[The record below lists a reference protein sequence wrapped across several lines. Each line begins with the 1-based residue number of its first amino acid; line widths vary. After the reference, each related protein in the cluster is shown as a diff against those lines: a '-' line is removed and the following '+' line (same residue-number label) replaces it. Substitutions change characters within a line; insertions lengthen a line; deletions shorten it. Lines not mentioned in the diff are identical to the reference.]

1 MPAGRAHGDRD
12 PELRRDAPVV
22 AFLRTPYGWPYLLT
36 PLIPLAVVLDLVGA
50 AAGVVFAIS
59 ALGIIPTAALMGR
72 ATEELA
78 ARSGPGIGGLLNVT
92 FGNAPELIIAL
103 FALGQGL
110 HEVVKASIIGSIIGN
125 ILLVLGAAMLAGG
138 IGREKQTFSRTTASV
153 QTSML
158 LLAAAAL
165 IMPAIFELVEGKG
178 LPLPGAELVDYGS
191 TVEHLSLAVAVVLIL
206 TYVAGLFFSLKT
218 HRDIFNPEYGD
229 EGTWGWSTRRSV
241 LALALAGV
249 LVGVMSE
256 VLVGSI
262 SEASRSVGL
271 SEFFIGVIV
280 VAIVGNAAE
289 HWVAVLVA
297 MKNKMDLAV
306 NIAIGSSAQ
315 VALFVAPVLVL
326 ASFFIGP
333 HPLALVFNGFE
344 LGAILLAVLIA
355 NYVTQDGESTWFEGV
370 QLLAVYVVFGIAF
383 YYA

>member
-1 MPAGRAHGDRD
+1 
-12 PELRRDAPVV
+12 
-22 AFLRTPYGWPYLLT
+22 
-36 PLIPLAVVLDLVGA
+36 LAVVLDLAGA
-50 AAGVVFAIS
+50 SAGLVFATS
-59 ALGIIPTAALMGR
+59 ALGIVPTAALMGR

-110 HEVVKASIIGSIIGN
+110 HEVVKASIVGSIIGN

-138 IGREKQTFSRTTASV
+138 LGREKQHFSKTSASV

-165 IMPAIFELVEGKG
+165 LMPAIFVLVEGRG
-178 LPLPGAELVDYGS
+178 LPFPGAEIVDYGS
-191 TVEHLSLAVAVVLIL
+191 TVEHLSLAVALVLMV

-229 EGTWGWSTRRSV
+229 EGVVGWSTRTSV
-241 LALALAGV
+241 LALAIAGV

-262 SEASRSVGL
+262 SEASHAVGL

-297 MKNKMDLAV
+297 MKDKMDLSV

-315 VALFVAPVLVL
+315 VALFVAPILVL

-344 LGAILLAVLIA
+344 LGAVLIAILIA

-370 QLLAVYVVFGIAF
+370 QLLAVYLVFGIAF

>member
-1 MPAGRAHGDRD
+1 
-12 PELRRDAPVV
+12 
-22 AFLRTPYGWPYLLT
+22 
-36 PLIPLAVVLDLVGA
+36 VVLDLAGA
-50 AAGVVFAIS
+50 SAGLVFATS
-59 ALGIIPTAALMGR
+59 ALGIVPTAALMGR

-110 HEVVKASIIGSIIGN
+110 HEVVKASIVGSIIGN
-125 ILLVLGAAMLAGG
+125 VLLVLGAAMLAGG
-138 IGREKQTFSRTTASV
+138 LGREKQTFSRTSASV

-165 IMPAIFELVEGKG
+165 LMPAIFVLVEGRG
-178 LPLPGAELVDYGS
+178 LPFPGAEIVDYGA
-191 TVEHLSLAVAVVLIL
+191 TVEHLSLAVALVLMA

-218 HRDIFNPEYGD
+218 HRDLFNPEYGD
-229 EGTWGWSTRRSV
+229 EGTAGWSTRTSV
-241 LALALAGV
+241 FALAVAGV

-262 SEASRSVGL
+262 SEASHAVGL

-297 MKNKMDLAV
+297 MKDKMDLSV

-315 VALFVAPVLVL
+315 VALFVAPILVL

-344 LGAILLAVLIA
+344 LGAVLIAILIA

-370 QLLAVYVVFGIAF
+370 QLLAVYLVFGIAF

>member
-1 MPAGRAHGDRD
+1 MESGTRQPRF
-12 PELRRDAPVV
+12 DA
-22 AFLRTPYGWPYLLT
+22 AFLRSPQGWPYLLV
-36 PLIPLAVVLDLVGA
+36 PLIPIAVALDIAGSPAGLVFA
-50 AAGVVFAIS
+50 AA

-110 HEVVKASIIGSIIGN
+110 HEVVKASIVGSIIGN

-138 IGREKQTFSRTTASV
+138 IGRERQTFSRTGAGV

-165 IMPAIFELVEGKG
+165 LMPAIFVLVEGKG
-178 LPLPGAELVDYGS
+178 LPRPGAEIVNYGS
-191 TVEHLSLAVAVVLIL
+191 TVEHLSLAVAAVLIV
-206 TYVAGLFFSLKT
+206 TYGIGLVFSLRT
-218 HRDIFNPEYGD
+218 HRDLFNPEYGD
-229 EGTWGWSTRRSV
+229 EDSWGWSARTSV
-241 LALALAGV
+241 IALAIAGV

-256 VLVGSI
+256 VLVSSI
-262 SEASRSVGL
+262 SDASKAVGL

-297 MKNKMDLAV
+297 LKDKMDLSV

-344 LGAILLAVLIA
+344 LGAILIAILIA

-370 QLLAVYVVFGIAF
+370 QLLAVYLVFGIAF